1 MYRIR
6 TILILWILIL
16 CPFILKSQNETSSPY
31 SSFGVGILN
40 QQSNA
45 TSASMGGVGY
55 AIQEK
60 YNINFK
66 NPASYTNFDSSTFH
80 VDFAF
85 SVIKSTLRTEDAE
98 HQSIRAKFDYL
109 ALGLPITSR
118 WASSVGVI
126 PFSEVGYNIYDSTET
141 EQDGKINYRYS
152 GSGGLMQLFWGNGF
166 KITNHLSL
174 GLNLSYLWGNL
185 NSTNYVEFEDMIT
198 YYNSKIMRNKLV
210 DGMRFN
216 VGLQYKFPLKNK
228 QELMVGISY
237 ENSLFMPTREDMTVM
252 NYRGPF
258 ALISTFDTVWV
269 RVKENGIKGKMKLP
283 QFLGVGLGY
292 KVDSRY
298 LFAADFTWQNWKNVS
313 NDKDDQFQDNLIT
326 AIGMQYVPNARSNRY
341 ISKINY
347 RAGFSYSTGY
357 IVIREHSIPS
367 YSISVGA
374 GFPISTFSSS
384 SFINLKLEYGKMGTT
399 SHGLI
404 DDSYWRLTLNINLNE
419 KWYQRVKLD

>member
-6 TILILWILIL
+6 TILTLWILIL
-16 CPFILKSQNETSSPY
+16 FPFISKSQNETSSPY

-60 YNINFK
+60 NNINFK

-85 SVIKSTLRTEDAE
+85 SVINSTLRTDDAE
-98 HQSIRAKFDYL
+98 HQSMRAKFDYL
-109 ALGLPITSR
+109 VIGLPITSR
-118 WASSVGVI
+118 WSSSLGVI
-126 PFSEVGYNIYDSTET
+126 PFSEVGYNIYDSTEV
-141 EQDGKINYRYS
+141 EHIGKVNYRYS

-166 KITNHLSL
+166 KITNHFSL

-185 NSTNYVEFEDMIT
+185 NSSKYAEYDDLTI
-198 YYNSKIMRNKLV
+198 YNSKITQNILV

-216 VGLQYKFPLKNK
+216 IGLQYRFPLKNR

-269 RVKENGIKGKMKLP
+269 RVKEDGIKGKMKLP
-283 QFLGVGLGY
+283 QFVGVGLGY

-298 LFAADFTWQNWKNVS
+298 LFAADFTWQNWKKFS
-313 NDKDDQFQDNLIT
+313 DDPKDQFHDNLIT
-326 AIGMQYVPNARSNRY
+326 AIGMQYVPNAKSNRY

-357 IVIREHSIPS
+357 IVIREHPIPS
-367 YSISVGA
+367 FSISVGA
-374 GFPISTFSSS
+374 GFPITTFSSS
-384 SFINLKLEYGKMGTT
+384 SLINVKLEYGKMGTT
-399 SHGLI
+399 SYGLI